1 VSRCQRGLVVQ
12 LGRTTRA
19 HNGPDAARSRRV
31 GLDMADFSARL
42 EAEAVSAAQRSPH
55 AHPFT

>member
-1 VSRCQRGLVVQ
+1 VQ

-19 HNGPDAARSRRV
+19 HNGPDAARSRRA